1 MPKRKPDTKK
11 KKAAGRAPARIENPS
26 WLREGPTG
34 AAPNPPV
41 RPRTDVLPF
50 TSLTWED
57 FERLCV
63 RLAERGANV
72 EAAWA
77 YGTSGHAQH
86 GIDVLVRLPDGT
98 YHVWQSKRHKSI
110 SKTKIDAAVQYFLRR
125 KWGQRATRFV
135 LAVACEFSSPAV
147 IDAIEAA
154 RDKLRARNI
163 EFEPLDASQLTQQL
177 KNEPVLIDDFFK
189 RYWVEAICPPEAV
202 EQLRQRLSRFDAAD
216 LRNGLQSCYNSW
228 ISTVDPGLPIVGIDT
243 LGRTRASIPLTNRY
257 IRPDLLVRSS
267 ENEDPA
273 SSENNLAAKRQ
284 QSPNAESGSREPDPR
299 SPDVSRPR
307 AFLRERRTELDEYLD
322 GHTRSLILG
331 DAGSGKSTLLRF
343 LALDIL
349 SGQPVLKV
357 TQERYKNLI
366 PVWLPFALWV
376 RMSVDRHAPA
386 PIEDAVA
393 EYVRAQ
399 GGPELAE
406 NMRRAVLGKRIV
418 LLVDGIDEAADTAV
432 AQTLL
437 AVLTTFV
444 DQAGI
449 SVVATSRPHGARSLT
464 GLGDAWERATLAPLS
479 DDQRHALASLWF
491 GLLERF
497 EADNATD
504 AQIRT
509 RSRRKADGFISALQG
524 NIGINRLS
532 QTPLFLLAFISLHS
546 RGQDLPR
553 SRFAASKEI
562 VDQLMEHQPNRRAV
576 SALSTAPSQAEP
588 RLRDRLI
595 ADFAFALQAGD
606 LRGAIPD
613 AASEDDA
620 IARGSRLI
628 LQRQNTGNQD
638 VAEASARAIFSFTE
652 ERAGLLVNKAPGNI
666 GFLHLSLQEYL
677 AARYLMQLS
686 ASEKIAFVSAN
697 AGALR
702 WREPILYL
710 LAMTLNEADTG
721 QLVEA
726 IETAQPKDIT
736 EEAARDALLADA
748 VFADFSHDLG
758 VVRRIAQLCLAEAES
773 TAWGERR
780 RHLLTVAV
788 DGLFSES
795 VRSLCRTKL
804 AEWVPDRHGYDRGAA
819 IDAIGGWDAPS
830 RTAAIPALLR
840 CLRDENEHVWRKAA
854 QVLPL
859 VAGRSADIKEQL
871 LRLARKAPS
880 VQTAQAAVFSVGFG
894 WTQDEDVGDI
904 ARKLRDSNHD
914 GLCLDAIRI
923 RAHRGET
930 DSEDLDRFFTIAYER
945 ERYSDSF
952 FAPDLAEHFALHHRD
967 AFVKKLE
974 ASIAAQ
980 LGDRPFRVKP
990 LVGALFLC
998 DSDNASAR
1006 RELSQML
1013 DRDWMLSDLFTRGN
1027 FPVDRVTWTP
1037 ELVATIEAKIADKKR
1052 YGDHDLYWIS
1062 KTLRLPYLKQRFLDG
1077 LRQGEHLGF
1086 WYSRGLAEI
1095 WGKDDPEV
1103 QDLFWSML
1111 DADPKHLSDV
1121 AEELPLII
1129 DDRAACRA
1137 ALLRGMRADV
1147 PRYDFL
1153 LKGCKN
1159 LGVTAGDEE
1168 MVQAA
1173 LAAGERKR
1181 APLFRD
1187 MWCANIIA
1195 TFPAHPRVRTIAK
1208 DELLRRDGSLGAV
1221 AFGYPNDPDMCRRV
1235 LNVLCPLDESARMT
1249 LIRALETAAPANAVA
1264 HELLLNGRQDTDGL
1278 VCAES
1283 IMGGIEA
1290 TLARGPLPEDDLRWL
1305 VEELDTVGPE
1315 YEKRRTAAVVGLLLT
1330 GNIERFVTAKERGE
1344 KPLDVAINP
1353 DLTKEDLYLRRLL
1366 PRWPELSQAIGSD
1379 AEILGRFEIT
1389 PERTLKSLHAG
1400 IPHANRLFGLLMDKV
1415 PSAKH
1420 LHKND
1425 LIAAL
1430 AEFAPLGQNMRELLE
1445 AMLRSPFHG
1454 RTIGDLTAMLHAG
1467 QIFADYFRDD
1477 RELRN
1482 LVIETFNTHPASA
1495 MAVGALAE
1503 LLLRENTPDLAD
1515 SVFEGVRDQR
1525 YDAGTNF
1532 KLMAAF
1538 GSNEGVIETI
1548 TDLLA
1553 KDIEQQSWA
1562 IPYCVPALVRRIKTD
1577 PSLQTHMRAALTQTS
1592 ATSIKVTF
1600 AALLGRAMGP
1610 ADELRQ
1616 YAIQEL
1622 RKLRHDS
1629 VPIVGFDLTTNSH
1642 RLLFQVLTELAL

>member
-1 MPKRKPDTKK
+1 MPKRKLGPKK
-11 KKAAGRAPARIENPS
+11 KKATGRAPARIENPS
-26 WLREGPTG
+26 WLSEGPTG
-34 AAPNPPV
+34 AAPRPPV
-41 RPRTDVLPF
+41 RSRTGILPF

-63 RLAERGANV
+63 RLAGRGADV

-77 YGTSGHAQH
+77 YGKSGHAQH
-86 GIDVLVRLPDGT
+86 GIDVLVRVPDGAF
-98 YHVWQSKRHKSI
+98 YVWQSKRHESI
-110 SKTKIDAAVQYFLRR
+110 SKAKIEAAVQYFLSR
-125 KWGQRATRFV
+125 KWAKQATRFV
-135 LAVACEFSSPAV
+135 LAVGCEFSSPAV
-147 IDAIEAA
+147 VEAIEAA
-154 RDKLRARNI
+154 RDKLHARNI
-163 EFEPLDASQLTQQL
+163 EFEPLDATELTQRL
-177 KNEPVLIDDFFK
+177 RNDAELIDDFFG
-189 RYWVEAICPPEAV
+189 RPWAEAICPPEAV
-202 EQLRQRLSRFDAAD
+202 EQLSQRLSRFDAAD

-228 ISTVDPGLPIVGIDT
+228 ISTVDPGLPIVGVDAQ
-243 LGRTRASIPLTNRY
+243 GRTRASIPLTNRY

-267 ENEDPA
+267 ETEDSGTSA
-273 SSENNLAAKRQ
+273 NDLAAKRQ
-284 QSPNAESGSREPDPR
+284 PSLSAKTGSREPDPR
-299 SPDVSRPR
+299 SSNVSRPR
-307 AFLRERRTELDEYLD
+307 AFLRERRTELDDYLGD
-322 GHTRSLILG
+322 HTRSLILG

-349 SGQPVLKV
+349 SGQPVLRA

-393 EYVRAQ
+393 EYLRAQ

-418 LLVDGIDEAADTAV
+418 LLVDGIDEAADPAV

-444 DQAGI
+444 DRAGI
-449 SVVATSRPHGARSLT
+449 SVIATSRPHGARSLT

-497 EADNATD
+497 EAENVTD
-504 AQIRT
+504 AQIRA
-509 RSRRKADGFISALQG
+509 RSRRKADAFISALQG

-576 SALSTAPSQAEP
+576 SALSTTSSQAEP

-595 ADFAFALQAGD
+595 SDFAFALQSGD

-613 AASEDDA
+613 AASEDEA

-638 VAEASARAIFSFTE
+638 AAEASARAIFSFTE

-686 ASEKIAFVSAN
+686 ASDKLAFVGAN

-710 LAMTLNEADTG
+710 LAMTSNEADAG

-726 IETAQPKDIT
+726 IEKAEPKNFA
-736 EEAARDALLADA
+736 EQAARDALLADA
-748 VFADFSHDLG
+748 VFADFSHDLS
-758 VVRRIAQLCLAEAES
+758 VVRRVAQGCLAEAET
-773 TAWGERR
+773 TAWGERQ
-780 RHLLTVAV
+780 RHLLTAAV

-795 VRSLCRTKL
+795 VHSLCKTKL

-830 RTAAIPALLR
+830 RAAAIPALLR
-840 CLRDENEHVWRKAA
+840 CLRSENEHIWRKAA

-859 VAGRSADIKEQL
+859 VADRSADIKGRL
-871 LRLARKAPS
+871 FRLAKAAPS
-880 VQTAQAAVFSVGFG
+880 VQTAQAALFSVGFG
-894 WTQDEDVGDI
+894 WTQDADVGDM
-904 ARKLRDSNHD
+904 ARELRANSHD

-930 DSEDLDRFFTIAYER
+930 DSEDLERFFAIAYEK

-952 FAPDLAEHFALHHRD
+952 FAPDLAEHFALHHHD
-967 AFVKKLE
+967 AFTQKLE
-974 ASIAAQ
+974 SAVGAQ
-980 LGDRPFRVKP
+980 MGERIHRIKP

-998 DSDNASAR
+998 DSNNATAQ
-1006 RELSQML
+1006 RELSGML
-1013 DRDWMLSDLFTRGN
+1013 AQDWVLADLFTRGN

-1037 ELVATIEAKIADKKR
+1037 KLVAKIEAQIANKKR

-1062 KTLRLPYLKQRFLDG
+1062 KTLRLPHLKQRFLEG

-1103 QDLFWSML
+1103 QDLFSSML
-1111 DADPKHLSDV
+1111 DADPKHLSEV
-1121 AEELPLII
+1121 AGELPLII
-1129 DDRAACRA
+1129 DDHAACRA

-1181 APLFRD
+1181 APLYRD

-1195 TFPAHPRVRTIAK
+1195 TFPTHPRVRTIAEH
-1208 DELLRRDGSLGAV
+1208 ELLRRDGSLGAV

-1249 LIRALETAAPANAVA
+1249 LVRALETAAPANAVA
-1264 HELLLNGRQDTDGL
+1264 HELLVNAREDTDGL

-1283 IMGGIEA
+1283 IMGGVEA

-1315 YEKRRTAAVVGLLLT
+1315 YEKRRAAAVVGLLLA
-1330 GNIERFVTAKERGE
+1330 GNIERFVTAKERGN
-1344 KPLDVAINP
+1344 KPLDVPINP

-1366 PRWPELSQAIGSD
+1366 PRWTELSQALGGD
-1379 AEILGRFEIT
+1379 PEILSRFEIT
-1389 PERTLKSLHAG
+1389 PERTLRSLHAG
-1400 IPHANRLFGLLMDKV
+1400 IPHVHRLFGLLMDKV
-1415 PSAKH
+1415 PSAQH

-1430 AEFAPLGQNMRELLE
+1430 AEFSPNGHQMRELLD

-1454 RTIGDLTAMLHAG
+1454 RTIGDLTAILHAG

-1482 LVIETFNTHPASA
+1482 LAIQTFHAYPASP
-1495 MAVGALAE
+1495 MAAGVLAE
-1503 LLLRENTPDLAD
+1503 LLLRENNRALAD
-1515 SVFEGVRDQR
+1515 SVFEGVRQQR
-1525 YDAGTNF
+1525 YDLGTNF
-1532 KLMAAF
+1532 KLMAVFA
-1538 GSNEGVIETI
+1538 SNEVIIETI
-1548 TDLLA
+1548 TDLL
-1553 KDIEQQSWA
+1553 KTDIEPQSWA
-1562 IPYCVPALVRRIKTD
+1562 VPYWVPALVRRIATD
-1577 PSLQTHMRAALTQTS
+1577 PTLQAAMRMALTQAKTAS
-1592 ATSIKVTF
+1592 VKVTLS
-1600 AALLGRAMGP
+1600 ALLGRAMSQ
-1610 ADELRQ
+1610 ADDLRQ
-1616 YAIQEL
+1616 YAIEEL
-1622 RKLRHDS
+1622 GKLEKDPMP
-1629 VPIVGFDLTTNSH
+1629 VIGLDLTTNAH